1 MGKLVGYKVGILG
14 GDQREKVMMDCLLKE
29 GAELKVLGDPGGQLT
44 EQTEVVFSINELVKD
59 VQLIIAPMSG
69 TDAFGKVKA
78 LFITEPIFLD
88 EKFFAL
94 VPKGVSVLIGTAN
107 KKVKNFARAFHV
119 NLVTI
124 ATREDIGILN
134 AIPTAEGALQIA
146 MEELPI
152 TIHGCRSLVFG
163 LGKCGLTLAWR
174 LRALGSNVF
183 GVTRSKEALA
193 KADDLSIYTITY
205 DQLNDHLPQFDL
217 VYNTVPALVLTE
229 NRIQLLKR
237 DVLIIDLASAPGG
250 TDFQTAER
258 YGIKALLALGLPGKV
273 APKTSGQILGR
284 VIPEMILEI
293 GGGL

>member
-14 GDQREKVMMDCLLKE
+14 GDQRERVMMDCLLKE

-44 EQTEVVFSINELVKD
+44 EQTEVVFSISELVKD

-78 LFITEPIFLD
+78 LFMAEPIFLD
-88 EKFFAL
+88 ENFFAL

-107 KKVKNFARAFHV
+107 KKVKNFARAFQV
-119 NLVTI
+119 KLVTI

-152 TIHGCRSLVFG
+152 TIHGCRSLVLG

-193 KADDLSIYTITY
+193 KADDLSINTITY
-205 DQLNDHLPQFDL
+205 DQLNDYLPQFDL

-273 APKTSGQILGR
+273 APKTSGQILGQ